1 MKEEICIICRR
12 PFPLGLHIM
21 GCMICFPCERRL
33 VRGSCGGKRRRR
45 LTRIFHP
52 AEG

>member
-1 MKEEICIICRR
+1 MEKDKCILCGRACSA
-12 PFPLGLHIM
+12 GLQVM
-21 GCMICFPCERRL
+21 GCVICFPCERRL

-45 LTRIFHP
+45 LMRIFHP